1 MIRWVWKIAA
11 VSYWVKHNLPFC
23 SAIPHINMHLSQKKM
38 QTHPQKKKKRLVHS
52 RQHFTVDNSWKQS
65 KCPWRSELLFH
76 FSRILLNNPSDRTT
90 SSGIVM
96 PNKRSQTLRVNTA
109 WCLCSSG
116 VRGDLRGKW
125 NGHSVACRMW
135 RGWLCRH
142 LSKSS
147 GKVEILYIVC
157 LEVSQVPPFVKIV
170 WVRFV
175 HLNNKLK
182 PLNEP

>member
-1 MIRWVWKIAA
+1 MT
-11 VSYWVKHNLPFC
+11 LEGC
-23 SAIPHINMHLSQKKM
+23 SSFLLSQTQTYPFAQQFHILICIYPRKKCK
-38 QTHPQKKKKRLVHS
+38 HIHKKKKKKKTCTFTAA
-52 RQHFTVDNSWKQS
+52 FTVDNSWKQS
-65 KCPWRSELLFH
+65 QCPWRSELLFH

-96 PNKRSQTLRVNTA
+96 PNKRNQTHRVNTA

-135 RGWLCRH
+135 RGCLCRH

-147 GKVEILYIVC
+147 GKVEVLYIVC
-157 LEVSQVPPFVKIV
+157 LEVSQVPPFVRIV
-170 WVRFV
+170 WIRFV